1 MRTYDLANMLAAFD
15 ESFKILIRL
24 LDKGEVNNATIRA
37 RKMQASL
44 HKVMGFLDCYP
55 PKDPDKELIDK
66 L

>member
-1 MRTYDLANMLAAFD
+1 MRTYDLANMLASFD

-24 LDKGEVNNATIRA
+24 LDRGEVNNALIRA
-37 RKMQASL
+37 KKMQDSL

-55 PKDPDKELIDK
+55 PKDAEKELIDK